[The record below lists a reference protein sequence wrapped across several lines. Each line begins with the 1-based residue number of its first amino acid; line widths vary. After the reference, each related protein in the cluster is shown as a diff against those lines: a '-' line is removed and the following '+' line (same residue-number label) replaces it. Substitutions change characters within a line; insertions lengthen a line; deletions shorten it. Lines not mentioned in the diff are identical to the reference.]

1 MTMKET
7 KFKYTEVG
15 RIPEDW
21 DIILLGDIFE
31 FKNGLNASK
40 DCFGFGSPIINY
52 TDVYRQEPLGHSNI
66 KGKVSLSKSD
76 IKRFQVHKNDVFFTR
91 TSETPEE
98 VGYSSVL
105 LEDIEDC
112 VFSGFVLRAR
122 PKKQVLAPKYCIYCF
137 STKQVRNA
145 IINSCTYTTR
155 ALTNG
160 KVLSAIHIS
169 LPPIEEQRRIAS
181 ALTSIDNLID
191 SLDRLIAKKRDIKQ
205 GAMQQLLSG
214 KKRLKGFTEP
224 WVEKKLGDVALFKA
238 GKTLSKTTLQEHGNY
253 PCYGGNGIRTYLPV
267 YSHDGEYSIVG
278 RQGELCGNVVYA
290 IGKFYATE
298 HALVVYPYEI
308 ANRRFIYYLLIML
321 DLNQYSKGCAQPGLS
336 VETISS
342 VETILPSSLPEQQA
356 IASVLTSMDNE
367 LSALEAKRKKYE
379 QIKQGMMQQLLTGKI
394 RLENASRVH

>member
-112 VFSGFVLRAR
+112 VFSGFVLS
-122 PKKQVLAPKYCIYCF
+122 Q
-137 STKQVRNA
+137 
-145 IINSCTYTTR
+145 
-155 ALTNG
+155 
-160 KVLSAIHIS
+160 
-169 LPPIEEQRRIAS
+169 
-181 ALTSIDNLID
+181 
-191 SLDRLIAKKRDIKQ
+191 
-205 GAMQQLLSG
+205 
-214 KKRLKGFTEP
+214 
-224 WVEKKLGDVALFKA
+224 
-238 GKTLSKTTLQEHGNY
+238 
-253 PCYGGNGIRTYLPV
+253 YLV
-267 YSHDGEYSIVG
+267 
-278 RQGELCGNVVYA
+278 N
-290 IGKFYATE
+290 F
-298 HALVVYPYEI
+298 
-308 ANRRFIYYLLIML
+308 
-321 DLNQYSKGCAQPGLS
+321 
-336 VETISS
+336 
-342 VETILPSSLPEQQA
+342 
-356 IASVLTSMDNE
+356 
-367 LSALEAKRKKYE
+367 
-379 QIKQGMMQQLLTGKI
+379 
-394 RLENASRVH
+394 